1 MLILLMPE
9 CRISF
14 CFFLFSSISFFMLVL
29 FSELYV
35 TPGCVGSRLLSRIFS
50 SCSEQGLPSGC
61 GARVS
66 CYSSSFLCGARAP
79 GRAGGS
85 GCSLWAPWLQSTGF
99 IAVVQGLTCLAACSI
114 FQDEGLN
121 SCLLRWQLDSL
132 QLSNQGSPHLQLLST
147 MSYSYQVFH
156 LFD

>member
-66 CYSSSFLCGARAP
+66 RYSSSSLCGAPITSRNLVLLEIKTMTNLESILKSRDITLLTKVRTVKAMVFP
-79 GRAGGS
+79 VVKY
-85 GCSLWAPWLQSTGF
+85 GCENWTIKKA
-99 IAVVQGLTCLAACSI
+99 
-114 FQDEGLN
+114 E
-121 SCLLRWQLDSL
+121 R
-132 QLSNQGSPHLQLLST
+132 
-147 MSYSYQVFH
+147 
-156 LFD
+156 